1 MKGFTPLLLGIFATL
16 AFSWVGL
23 AFIPNLQIGHLEPQ
37 SDEEGTDIY
46 PMPKS
51 GMAARGHQVY
61 VANGCFYCHSQQVR
75 AERKWGKR
83 RSAPRDYIFER
94 PVEIGRMRLGP
105 DLSNIGARAP
115 AEEET
120 AAVSPSP
127 ASSAP
132 PANASPA
139 PSAGA
144 VANAS
149 PAAAASASPASANT
163 TPPAANAS
171 PAAASSSPAPSAPSV
186 AAASPTA
193 SVAASPAATQSS
205 GSPAPY
211 SAAWHHEH
219 LYAPRSVNDESN
231 MPAYKFLYTK
241 RSIGGQPSA
250 EALKLS
256 GADAPAPGFEIVPN
270 YDAQCLV
277 AYLMSLDQSH
287 PLKEIKSA
295 AAPATS
301 PAASPAAAKK

>member
-1 MKGFTPLLLGIFATL
+1 
-16 AFSWVGL
+16 
-23 AFIPNLQIGHLEPQ
+23 
-37 SDEEGTDIY
+37 
-46 PMPKS
+46 
-51 GMAARGHQVY
+51 
-61 VANGCFYCHSQQVR
+61 
-75 AERKWGKR
+75 
-83 RSAPRDYIFER
+83 
-94 PVEIGRMRLGP
+94 MRLGP